1 MNQSLHLCMLVAR
14 SKIEQAD
21 TDTKH
26 KHALFLFLIVPP
38 PSPTGSSPAKT
49 LPHNPTTTPLSPHPP
64 YHRAISSSSSKCPW
78 RWRRRL
84 PALSLPHLAYGF
96 LPVRSPISST
106 LQHVFHFA
114 NKQRRRF
121 VVHGPATWESSGAR
135 GDVEWGDVCED
146 EQLGASQWDVSFFF
160 FRGAHVCLTK
170 GTGGILQRSIFRQA
184 TKVPS
189 SIVWRIHPMGLFYT
203 PRMII
208 KLLPGS

>member
-1 MNQSLHLCMLVAR
+1 MLVAR

-38 PSPTGSSPAKT
+38 PSPTDSSPAKT
-49 LPHNPTTTPLSPHPP
+49 EPHNPTTIPLSPHPP

-78 RWRRRL
+78 RWRRRP

-96 LPVRSPISST
+96 LPVRSTISST

-160 FRGAHVCLTK
+160 F
-170 GTGGILQRSIFRQA
+170 GGRTFALQKAQ
-184 TKVPS
+184 
-189 SIVWRIHPMGLFYT
+189 GGFYKDQYSGRR
-203 PRMII
+203 PRC
-208 KLLPGS
+208 PVR